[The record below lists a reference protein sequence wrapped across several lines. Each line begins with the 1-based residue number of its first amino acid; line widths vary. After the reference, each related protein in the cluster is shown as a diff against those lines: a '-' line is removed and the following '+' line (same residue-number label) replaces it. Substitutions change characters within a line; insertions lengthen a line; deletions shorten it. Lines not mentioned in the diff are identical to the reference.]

1 VDPKAR
7 FVFVGDAEDV
17 PGDATPFDVPGAELS
32 HHGDDC
38 TFETLLERYELD
50 DPALAAIGRAV
61 HEADLGDDRFD
72 APEAPGLD
80 VRLRLPIVL
89 ATTALVVAVFGWTPL
104 GQAAQNLAGKVIP
117 PLAKKANFAKNAGAV
132 TGIKASRK
140 PKANYLVPLT
150 KTGKFPI
157 SVGQVG

>member
-1 VDPKAR
+1 MKWATRAGVHVDRIASAWLIRRFVDPEAS

-80 VRLRLPIVL
+80 VLLRGLRMVRGDREAIEIGGVL
-89 ATTALVVAVFGWTPL
+89 FDGLYAFRSAH
-104 GQAAQNLAGKVIP
+104 
-117 PLAKKANFAKNAGAV
+117 
-132 TGIKASRK
+132 
-140 PKANYLVPLT
+140 T
-150 KTGKFPI
+150 K
-157 SVGQVG
+157 